1 MPTEIYKSGIVETM
15 SGEKLYIT
23 PLKIKYMKQFMEE
36 FKALETAYGDA
47 EAIEVLAKCCLV
59 SMQQYCPSI
68 KTIDDLED
76 SFDMAAIYDI
86 IDLGAGVKIKRTG
99 TDPEEEPVKEQA
111 KNSGKNS
118 WETLDLAKLES
129 EAFMLGI
136 WKDYE
141 DLETSLSMSELTAIL
156 EAKREADYA
165 DKKFLAAIQG
175 VDLDAQSGKKE
186 EDPWEAMKARVAAK
200 VSGIENNGSNDIAS
214 FTGVRAQKAGFGIGM
229 GLGYEK
235 ITE

>member
-15 SGEKLYIT
+15 NGDRLYIT

-36 FKALETAYGDA
+36 FKALDA
-47 EAIEVLAKCCLV
+47 ASNDSESIEVLAACCLIA
-59 SMQQYCPSI
+59 MQQYFPEI
-68 KTIDDLED
+68 KTIEDLED
-76 SFDMAAIYDI
+76 SFDMNAIYEI
-86 IDLGAGVKIKRTG
+86 IDLGAGIKIKKSDNENET
-99 TDPEEEPVKEQA
+99 VKEQA
-111 KNSGKNS
+111 KTGKENTWDS
-118 WETLDLAKLES
+118 LDLAKLES
-129 EAFMLGI
+129 EAFLLGI

-156 EAKREADYA
+156 EAKRESDYA
-165 DKKFLAAIQG
+165 DKRFFAAIQG
-175 VDLDAQSGKKE
+175 VDLDAQTGKKE

-200 VSGIENNGSNDIAS
+200 VSGIENTGSNDITS
-214 FTGVRAQKAGFGIGM
+214 FTGTRAQKAGFGIGM